1 MNEQNPE
8 NGQDG
13 KPPSSLS
20 LRLSSV
26 ITFIFLST
34 AAIVIAYIWGVMVGR
49 SGGVPEYA
57 KNEIVRNE
65 TKKEIDTPAK
75 NSTQAILAP
84 QDLDYARV
92 LRNEKA
98 RERIKQSTPGKAES
112 EKNPTTENAIASTAQ
127 ATEKPA
133 EILDKKSGDTDLKP
147 TAETT
152 AQNNTAGMFDYVFQ
166 LGAFKDEDTVDAL
179 RQKLEGRGL
188 RTRMQRD
195 GKLFLVFV
203 LLRGTPERAEEVPSI
218 AKDLRLGE
226 PIVRSKKAAPTQE

>member
-1 MNEQNPE
+1 MSEQNPE
-8 NGQDG
+8 NGQEG

-49 SGGVPEYA
+49 SGCVPEYA

-65 TKKEIDTPAK
+65 TKKEIDTPAR
-75 NSTQAILAP
+75 NSTQTILAP

-98 RERIKQSTPGKAES
+98 RERIKQSAQGKAEP
-112 EKNPTTENAIASTAQ
+112 EKNSIPENPVVESTVQ
-127 ATEKPA
+127 TTEKPD
-133 EILDKKSGDTDLKP
+133 EIQDKKPAEAELKP
-147 TAETT
+147 AETKV
-152 AQNNTAGMFDYVFQ
+152 QNDTAGMFDYVFQ

-195 GKLFLVFV
+195 GKLYLVFV
-203 LLRGTPERAEEVPSI
+203 LLRGTAERAAEVPSI
-218 AKDLRLGE
+218 ARELRLGE
-226 PIVRSKKAAPTQE
+226 PIVRSKKAAPVQE

>member
-1 MNEQNPE
+1 MSEQKPE
-8 NGQDG
+8 NGQEG

-49 SGGVPEYA
+49 SGCVPEYA
-57 KNEIVRNE
+57 KNEVVRNE

-98 RERIKQSTPGKAES
+98 RERIRQSSPERAEA
-112 EKNPTTENAIASTAQ
+112 EKNPPMEKAVESTAQ

-133 EILDKKSGDTDLKP
+133 EIQDKKPSETEPKP

-152 AQNNTAGMFDYVFQ
+152 AQNDKEVMFDYVFQ

-195 GKLFLVFV
+195 GKLYLVFV
-203 LLRGTPERAEEVPSI
+203 LLRGNAERAAEVPSI
-218 AKDLRLGE
+218 ARNLRLGE
-226 PIVRSKKAAPTQE
+226 PIVRSKKAVPAQE